1 MKSKPSRMNPE
12 PQPADTVKVLTAAD
26 LHLKRSLYAE
36 LRTAV
41 EKHRPA
47 VVCLAGDFLDARN
60 QRPSNERLTPTAAA
74 LDLAAL
80 PCEVVFSRGNH
91 EIFENWL
98 EFKAAWD
105 TTGRTLHAPHY
116 SAVKVGQLVIV
127 GFPCCFGDAEAFAAG
142 REPVSYEP
150 EVWMSRLLRETG
162 PAGRGLWL
170 MHEPPSTE
178 LADAE
183 ACDPDWFNLIELY
196 QPALTISGHD
206 HSTPLRTGRWQTK
219 LGGTVA
225 VNTGQRVT
233 PGKAPAGPLIY
244 CVAEFE
250 FPNGRPRLASPV
262 KRYGV

>member
-1 MKSKPSRMNPE
+1 MNPE

-105 TTGRTLHAPHY
+105 TTGRTLNAPHY
-116 SAVKVGQLVIV
+116 SAVKVGQLVIF
-127 GFPCCFGDAEAFAAG
+127 GFPC
-142 REPVSYEP
+142 
-150 EVWMSRLLRETG
+150 
-162 PAGRGLWL
+162 
-170 MHEPPSTE
+170 
-178 LADAE
+178 
-183 ACDPDWFNLIELY
+183 
-196 QPALTISGHD
+196 
-206 HSTPLRTGRWQTK
+206 
-219 LGGTVA
+219 
-225 VNTGQRVT
+225 
-233 PGKAPAGPLIY
+233 
-244 CVAEFE
+244 
-250 FPNGRPRLASPV
+250 
-262 KRYGV
+262 